1 MKILVV
7 DDEEIV
13 RVTLHDDLSDAGHDV
28 TCEGRAS
35 SALDRIDEGPFD
47 VVISDIRMPGMDG
60 LELLKI
66 AKERSPDA
74 EVIMITA
81 YATVESAVE
90 AMKQGAYDYIV
101 KPYDTDKL
109 IIVLDRLQQHRKL
122 AKENLRLRAQLEE
135 RHGFHRIV
143 GKSSVMQGVY
153 EILNVV
159 CASDSTV
166 LVQGAT
172 GTGKELVAEA
182 IHYNSPRR
190 DGPLV
195 KVSCAVLSRDVLE
208 SELFGHARGAYTGA
222 IQDRP
227 GRFGLADGGTLFLDE
242 VDDIPLESQVKLL
255 RVLES
260 QEYER
265 VGDATTRK
273 TDVRIVAATKAD
285 LQELVAG
292 KRFRDDLYYR
302 LNVIPVTLAPL
313 SGRREDI
320 PLLVGHFLAQS
331 GRPSLEVEPGALNI
345 LMTYSWP
352 GNVRELKNLIER
364 LALVA
369 SGDQIRVED
378 LPPEIRDTP
387 GEQNGLV
394 TGQSFND
401 IIFCMERRLLLEAL
415 EKTNGN
421 KAKAADLLGMSP
433 STFRYKL
440 SSLSPSDPA

>member
-35 SALDRIDEGPFD
+35 SALDRMAQEPFD

-60 LELLKI
+60 LELLRI
-66 AKERSPDA
+66 TKEASPDT

-90 AMKQGAYDYIV
+90 AMKCGAYDYVV

-109 IIVLDRLQQHRKL
+109 VIVLDRLQQHRNL
-122 AKENLRLRAQLEE
+122 TRENLRLKAQLDE

-143 GKSSVMQGVY
+143 GKSSVMQGIY
-153 EILNVV
+153 ESLDIV
-159 CASDSTV
+159 CSSDSTV
-166 LVQGAT
+166 LIQGET

-182 IHYNSPRR
+182 IHFNSTRR

-208 SELFGHARGAYTGA
+208 SELFGHAKGAYTGA

-227 GRFGLADGGTLFLDE
+227 GRFELADGGTLFLDE

-265 VGDATTRK
+265 VGDAKTRK
-273 TDVRIVAATKAD
+273 ADVRIIAATKAS
-285 LQELVAG
+285 LQELVTEG
-292 KRFRDDLYYR
+292 RFRDDLYYR
-302 LNVIPVTLAPL
+302 LNVIPVSLAPL
-313 SGRREDI
+313 ADRREDI
-320 PLLVGHFLAQS
+320 PLLVSHFLAQS
-331 GRPSLEVEPGALNI
+331 GRPSLGMAPDALNI
-345 LMTYSWP
+345 LMTHSWP

-364 LALVA
+364 MALAA
-369 SGDQIRVED
+369 RGDQIRVED
-378 LPPEIRDTP
+378 LPLEIRDATG
-387 GEQNGLV
+387 GEKGLV
-394 TGQSFND
+394 TGQSFSD
-401 IIFCMERRLLLEAL
+401 IISSMERRLLLEAL

-421 KAKAADLLGMSP
+421 KARAADLLRMSP

-440 SSLSPSDPA
+440 STLSQSEPA